1 MRFVTLTY
9 RNIFRRRMRS
19 VLTISGVAVAVGAV
33 VALVGISRGFERSL
47 LTIYENRGVD
57 LVVVRAGGLS
67 QLTSSLDESLSQKIA
82 ALPHV
87 RNAAPMLTEVVSLK
101 DFNLFGVVIQ
111 GMPLEGPPITKYKIV
126 AGRRI
131 APGDSRSIMVGRIL
145 AADLGKRVGD
155 SLEVIEGES
164 FRIVGLYDSFNVFEN
179 GSMIMSLDELQKLMG
194 REGEVTGFTVVA
206 DRNDRA
212 TIERLR
218 DEVKSL
224 APNLDAMR
232 TEEFVDNS
240 VEIRMAQSVAWLTST
255 IALVVGTIGMINTM
269 LTAVFERTREL
280 ALLRAI
286 GWRKRSVMKLIL
298 VESLLLSLAGAVVGT
313 TLAMGLTW
321 ALSRVPASGRLVAGD
336 ISSEVVLQGFAVALF
351 VGLVGGIFPAMRAA
365 ALMPTEGLRH
375 E

>member
-1 MRFVTLTY
+1 M
-9 RNIFRRRMRS
+9 
-19 VLTISGVAVAVGAV
+19 
-33 VALVGISRGFERSL
+33 
-47 LTIYENRGVD
+47 
-57 LVVVRAGGLS
+57 
-67 QLTSSLDESLSQKIA
+67 TSSLDESLSQRIA

-131 APGDSRSIMVGRIL
+131 APGDGRAIMVGRIL

-179 GSMIMSLDELQKLMG
+179 GSMIMGLDELQKLMG

-206 DRNDRA
+206 DRNDRE

-218 DEVKSL
+218 DEIKGLV
-224 APNLDAMR
+224 PNIEAMR

-240 VEIRMAQSVAWLTST
+240 VEIRMARSVAWLTST

-280 ALLRAI
+280 AMLRAI
-286 GWRKRSVMKLIL
+286 GWRKRSRD
-298 VESLLLSLAGAVVGT
+298 EADPG
-313 TLAMGLTW
+313 
-321 ALSRVPASGRLVAGD
+321 RV
-336 ISSEVVLQGFAVALF
+336 AVAEP
-351 VGLVGGIFPAMRAA
+351 GRRRGGHRCW
-365 ALMPTEGLRH
+365 RWR
-375 E
+375 